1 MRADDPNPAS
11 SSRKTPAWAWWSW
24 GSSIILIAM
33 GLLCAAGGLVVF
45 SVILIATAIIVSTIA
60 TAGFT
65 GNFPTREAP
74 ADICPA
80 CRFDLRGLPIMRGRS
95 RCPECGADVLR
106 SGGM

>member
-1 MRADDPNPAS
+1 MRGDEQRPAGGP
-11 SSRKTPAWAWWSW
+11 SRTPAWAWWWW
-24 GSSIILIAM
+24 GSSIILIAL

-80 CRFDLRGLPIMRGRS
+80 CKFDLRGLPMTRGRS

-106 SGGM
+106 AGGM